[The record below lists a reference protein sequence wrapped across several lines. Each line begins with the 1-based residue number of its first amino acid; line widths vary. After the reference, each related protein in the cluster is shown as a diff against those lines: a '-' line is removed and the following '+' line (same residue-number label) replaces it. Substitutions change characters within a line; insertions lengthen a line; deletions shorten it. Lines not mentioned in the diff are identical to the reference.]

1 MKLTDISLNNLRRR
15 KSKMGFL
22 VIGLLIGVA
31 TVVTLVS
38 ITQAMHTDIQDKI
51 DQFGANIVITPKSD
65 DLSLSYGGVTVS
77 NTSFDIKELH
87 SDSAALIRTIDLK
100 ANIAAVAPKL
110 IGAVETG
117 GTRVLLVGVVFP
129 EELKIKKWWQIV
141 GQEPA
146 GPDDVLLGYGAAA
159 KLGLMPG
166 GRLILAGRNLNV
178 AGTLKETGGQEDD
191 LIVADLATTQA
202 ILGKPNAISLIEV
215 SALCKACPV
224 EEIVKQIEGVL
235 PDAKISA
242 LAQAVKSRQ
251 QTVDQLTSFSVAV
264 SAVVLLIGALIVLT
278 TMMSSVN
285 ERTREI
291 GIFRAIGFRRIHVA
305 RVILTEALIVSVL
318 GGLLG
323 WVVGMLASVTLGPR
337 VAQLSV
343 PIPLDP
349 ALAAGAVGL
358 SVVVGL
364 AASIYPALR
373 ASNLDPAE
381 ALRFI

>member
-349 ALAAGAVGL
+349 VLAAGAVGL
-358 SVVVGL
+358 SVIVGL
-364 AASIYPALR
+364 GASIYPALR

>member
-22 VIGLLIGVA
+22 VVGLLIGVA

-65 DLSLSYGGVTVS
+65 ELSLSYGGVTVS
-77 NTSFDIKELH
+77 NTSFDVKELH

-141 GQEPA
+141 GQEPS

-166 GRLILAGRNLNV
+166 GKLSLAGRNLKV

-224 EEIVKQIEGVL
+224 EDIVAQIEGVL

-305 RVILTEALIVSVL
+305 RVILTEAFIVSVL

-349 ALAAGAVGL
+349 VLAAGAVGL
-358 SVVVGL
+358 SVIVGL
-364 AASIYPALR
+364 GASIYPALR